1 MNDILNQ
8 WLDARLSVPGMLAC
22 GVASANMLDSGV
34 GTDNANG
41 FCRSNDANF
50 TVSQMAQ
57 ILRLL
62 QDTATAPDT
71 DIAALK
77 WRTWTFTNGKIRSV
91 IRPDGWL
98 FAAVVLANSDAAQ
111 ILDPLTEEFL
121 TLRAAAVTEEPVETL
136 KG

>member
-8 WLDARLSVPGMLAC
+8 WLDSRLSVPGMLAC
-22 GVASANMLDSGV
+22 GIASANMLDSGV
-34 GTDNANG
+34 GTDAAKG

-50 TVSQMAQ
+50 SVSQMAH

-62 QDTATAPDT
+62 QDTPTAPDT
-71 DIAALK
+71 DISALK

-91 IRPDGWL
+91 IRPDGWI

-121 TLRAAAVTEEPVETL
+121 ALRATEHVEAL
-136 KG
+136 SG